1 MQLSELGGAYEAELA
16 IGQMQGLYGT
26 TVLRTFKTKEHY
38 YDDYDWS
45 IVLTSLRTP

>member
-38 YDDYDWS
+38 CDDV
-45 IVLTSLRTP
+45 INAAP